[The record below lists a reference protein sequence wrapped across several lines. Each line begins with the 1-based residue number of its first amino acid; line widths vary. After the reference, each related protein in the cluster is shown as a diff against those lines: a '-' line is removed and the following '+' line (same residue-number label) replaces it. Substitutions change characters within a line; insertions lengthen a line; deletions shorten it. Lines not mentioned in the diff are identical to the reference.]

1 MASQDET
8 YDGSNLKDT
17 EYDFPLPLLDKA
29 QVTTLKS
36 ADQPKYNEDL
46 AKVTSQ
52 AMNAEAADRASADA
66 AEAKAREEADK
77 ELDNTKVNGKKV
89 VGSSSNIVVT
99 DLADAPSD
107 DTFDNDLP
115 LLMSTKHQ
123 GITRFTAAVSNDD
136 DATVQGGIKT
146 SIYGVTSLR
155 PGGVLTETLADKA
168 VTADKLADNAVTS
181 DKLASDVSD
190 TIGAAVTVPSTD
202 APGKNALDSDLFETQ
217 EVNGQTGVTLKAG
230 AITNE
235 YVGEGAIASGNLRQ
249 STGYSSA
256 FLLRKHENDGLFV
269 SRYHIP
275 VGSIDRTNLSYSN
288 IYNYISSYANLCL
301 ATFIPSRFYPYTN
314 QVNSFTYDA
323 PNDNITSVTERYNL
337 VSFGILSLIL
347 VQAIVVFANA
357 GDAYVTLTKDKAW
370 PSSGYRGVTNLQP
383 TDFSPFL
390 IAEGPDNP
398 SAVSTTL
405 AHDETNG
412 FRLQLHSDAAGSYEC
427 EYVLGNIDKNLFTN
441 PFTW

>member
-1 MASQDET
+1 MASQDEV

-66 AEAKAREEADK
+66 AEAKAREEADAVEAK
-77 ELDNTKVNGKKV
+77 AREE
-89 VGSSSNIVVT
+89 
-99 DLADAPSD
+99 ADAAEAQARKEAD
-107 DTFDNDLP
+107 DKL
-115 LLMSTKHQ
+115 Q
-123 GITRFTAAVSNDD
+123 A
-136 DATVQGGIKT
+136 
-146 SIYGVTSLR
+146 
-155 PGGVLTETLADKA
+155 A
-168 VTADKLADNAVTS
+168 VTAEETARKAADAQLTTDITDAVS
-181 DKLASDVSD
+181 
-190 TIGAAVTVPSTD
+190 AAVTVPSAD

-235 YVGEGAIASGNLRQ
+235 YVGEGAIDYKNIQAPTDFYPIINAR
-249 STGYSSA
+249 
-256 FLLRKHENDGLFV
+256 
-269 SRYHIP
+269 SR
-275 VGSIDRTNLSYSN
+275 VYSN
-288 IYNYISSYANLCL
+288 PSYLRAAQLFCRGVTGNAYSIIAYGESVDSTRAVL
-301 ATFIPSRFYPYTN
+301 AEIPYVAFPYTN
-314 QVNSFTYDA
+314 KVSTFTYDA

-357 GDAYVTLTKDKAW
+357 GDAYVTLTKGKAW
-370 PSSGYRGVTNLQP
+370 PSDGYRGVTDAQP

-405 AHDETNG
+405 AHDDTNG

-441 PFTW
+441 PFRW